1 MVLCGHCRENVKP
14 KMYLTWK
21 GFICGLGV
29 FYLLYIIINI
39 PQCPNCNFP
48 MPRKS
53 MVFAILFPEY
63 IIKLARRSLLKVIQF
78 KDRVISVSRRSG
90 LNRKFDPSRY
100 FANMNTHLTTSFNI
114 RANDVHSSID
124 SESYILKFAISL
136 LANLMVCDKDVPS
149 LPQQR
154 ITNEPLTTTKL
165 RPKKDCGK

>member
-1 MVLCGHCRENVKP
+1 LPEECKAQDVFNMEGL
-14 KMYLTWK
+14 YLW
-21 GFICGLGV
+21 FRH
-29 FYLLYIIINI
+29 LLLIYIIIKI

-48 MPRKS
+48 MTRKS

-63 IIKLARRSLLKVIQF
+63 IFKLARRSLLKVIQF